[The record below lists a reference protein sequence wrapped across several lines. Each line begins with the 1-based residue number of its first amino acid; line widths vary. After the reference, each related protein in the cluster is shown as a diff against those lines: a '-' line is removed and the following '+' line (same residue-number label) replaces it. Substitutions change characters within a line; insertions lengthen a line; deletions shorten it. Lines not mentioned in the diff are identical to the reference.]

1 MTMETFSL
9 LDDGKQS
16 SLRDDLN
23 LHEVYKTRLL
33 RVDLGPRSRT
43 DPFQRWLHKYL
54 RAIRYWRL
62 SKMSKSN
69 EEGPGA
75 TGERRARNYQN
86 TILIAD
92 VIGRVTTAGITSVF
106 LIVPLVVLSYESSK
120 GTQLIIISI
129 CILVLSFL
137 VSLLLRVSSFEM
149 MAVSAAYAAILS
161 VFVSNAPAAR

>member
-1 MTMETFSL
+1 
-9 LDDGKQS
+9 
-16 SLRDDLN
+16 
-23 LHEVYKTRLL
+23 
-33 RVDLGPRSRT
+33 
-43 DPFQRWLHKYL
+43 
-54 RAIRYWRL
+54 
-62 SKMSKSN
+62 MSKSN
-69 EEGPGA
+69 EEGSGA

-106 LIVPLVVLSYESSK
+106 LIFPLVVLSYESSK

-161 VFVSNAPAAR
+161 VFVSNAPTAR